1 MRNPS
6 TCECKGVKGIY
17 CGNNADL
24 GHFGE
29 TTETIETKRYIN
41 MIMTQQH

>member
-1 MRNPS
+1 MKIIY
-6 TCECKGVKGIY
+6 EKHKGIY

-29 TTETIETKRYIN
+29 KKRNVSKVKGIL
-41 MIMTQQH
+41 I